1 MIGYGKAAPRA
12 AFLLAQTMGVSCCAD
27 WFAGS
32 DRPASSGRG
41 VSAGAMIP
49 AQNSTLSPGKPDSLK
64 VGTENNF
71 TLRLSDGTA
80 IGTTR

>member
-1 MIGYGKAAPRA
+1 
-12 AFLLAQTMGVSCCAD
+12 
-27 WFAGS
+27 
-32 DRPASSGRG
+32 
-41 VSAGAMIP
+41 MIP
-49 AQNSTLSPGKPDSLK
+49 VQNSTLSPGKPDSLK